1 MCVQVTLLT
10 PILAAKQR
18 ELTYYRQHDGIVK
31 SVGGLIR
38 RARSGLR
45 DPRQRPLNEAGGTFP
60 PHTDPGKMV
69 TSSHYLEAPRR
80 LRAFVRAHETSLVV
94 LAALVGTISGLVVA
108 AMSAAVEGLHVLLFN
123 LEMGDRLSSQ
133 FRIEP
138 LRALLVPSLGGL
150 LLGVAF
156 LLLLRWRPA
165 REIDPIEANALHGG
179 RMSFRGSLIV
189 ALQTV
194 WSSGVGASVGLEAGY
209 TQLASGLAASL
220 GRGFHLRRGDQR
232 IMVGCGAAAAIAG
245 AFGAPLAGAF
255 YAFELV
261 IGGYTPASLTPVG
274 VAAVAG
280 YFVAHG
286 IHSDVAGRRRRCG
299 RRCAR
304 ARSRHRGV
312 ARRPG
317 GAVRHRHHARRG
329 AVRDVACQDQALAAA
344 AAGAGGPRRRPAR
357 PDNAAG
363 DVVGARR
370 AAFCRICFNSA
381 FGARDHFHP
390 ESDCFRHLA
399 GIGFRGGLFFATLFL
414 GAIGGH
420 LFAGGFDAIWPG
432 LNLSPNVYAIIGM
445 SALSASVIGGPL
457 TMSFI
462 ALELTGNLWLTTA
475 VLVAVIISTQITRE
489 LFGYSF
495 ATWRLHLRGETI
507 RSAADV
513 GWIRDLTVRSLMR
526 RDVAT
531 VSANMAIEEFR
542 DKFPLGS
549 KTQVVAVDGTGR
561 YVGLA
566 LVADAHAPDI
576 KAPDGLIGL
585 LHYRDVVLHPGMN
598 IQEAIAVFDAAEAEL
613 LAVVDIDGE
622 HRPIGLLT
630 EAHAMRRY
638 AEESEQ
644 RRREVI
650 GDI

>member
-1 MCVQVTLLT
+1 
-10 PILAAKQR
+10 
-18 ELTYYRQHDGIVK
+18 
-31 SVGGLIR
+31 
-38 RARSGLR
+38 
-45 DPRQRPLNEAGGTFP
+45 
-60 PHTDPGKMV
+60 MV
-69 TSSHYLEAPRR
+69 TTSRYLEAPRR

-94 LAALVGTISGLVVA
+94 LAALVGTIGGLVVA
-108 AMSAAVEGLHVLLFN
+108 AMSAAVAGLHVLLFN
-123 LEMGDRLSSQ
+123 IEIGERLSSQ
-133 FRIEP
+133 FKIEP

-150 LLGVAF
+150 LLGLAF

-179 RMSFRGSLIV
+179 RMSFRGSVIV

-220 GRGFHLRRGDQR
+220 GRGFHLRRADQR

-280 YFVAHG
+280 YFVAHTFTVLSLG
-286 IHSDVAGRRRRCG
+286 IGVGPVGDVLGRDLAIAALLG
-299 RRCAR
+299 ILA
-304 ARSRHRGV
+304 ALFGIGIMRGV
-312 ARRPG
+312 AFCETLLSKTQLWPP
-317 GAVRHRHHARRG
+317 
-329 AVRDVACQDQALAAA
+329 L
-344 AAGAGGPRRRPAR
+344 RPALGGLGVGLLALLT
-357 PDNAAG
+357 PQVMSSGHGALHFAG
-363 DVVGARR
+363 FFSMPLAV
-370 AAFCRICFNSA
+370 I
-381 FGARDHFHP
+381 
-390 ESDCFRHLA
+390 A
-399 GIGFRGGLFFATLFL
+399 GIFILKAIASVISLGSGFRGGLFFATLFL
-414 GAIGGH
+414 GALGGH
-420 LFAGGFDAIWPG
+420 LFAAGFDAIWPG
-432 LNLSPNVYAIIGM
+432 LNLDPNVYAIVGM

-462 ALELTGNLWLTTA
+462 ALESTGDLWLTTA

-513 GWIRDLTVRSLMR
+513 GWIRDLTVRRLMR
-526 RDVAT
+526 PDVAT
-531 VSANMAIEEFR
+531 VNASIPIEEFR
-542 DKFPLGS
+542 GKFPLGS
-549 KTQVVAVDGTGR
+549 KNQVVAVDLTGR

-566 LVADAHAPDI
+566 LVAEAHAPDI
-576 KAPDGLIGL
+576 DAKNGLIGI
-585 LHYRDVVLHPGMN
+585 LHHRDVVLHPAMN
-598 IQEAIAVFDAAEAEL
+598 IQEAIAVFDAAEAES
-613 LAVVDIDGE
+613 LAVVETDGE
-622 HRPIGLLT
+622 HRPIGTLT

-644 RRREVI
+644 RRREAV

>member
-1 MCVQVTLLT
+1 
-10 PILAAKQR
+10 
-18 ELTYYRQHDGIVK
+18 
-31 SVGGLIR
+31 
-38 RARSGLR
+38 
-45 DPRQRPLNEAGGTFP
+45 
-60 PHTDPGKMV
+60 MV
-69 TSSHYLEAPRR
+69 TKSRFLEAPRR

-94 LAALVGTISGLVVA
+94 LAALIGIIGGLVVA
-108 AMSAAVEGLHVLLFN
+108 AMSAAVEGMHVLLFN
-123 LEMGDRLSSQ
+123 VEIGERLSSQ
-133 FRIEP
+133 YSIDP
-138 LRALLVPSLGGL
+138 WRALLLPSLGGL

-156 LLLLRWRPA
+156 LVLLRFRPS
-165 REIDPIEANALHGG
+165 REVDPIEANALHGG
-179 RMSFRGSLIV
+179 RMSFRGSVIV
-189 ALQTV
+189 ASQTV

-209 TQLASGLAASL
+209 TQLASGIAASL
-220 GRGFHLRRGDQR
+220 GRGFHLRRVDQR

-280 YFVAHG
+280 YFVAHAFTVLSFGVGVGPVGDVLGRDLAIAALLGVLAALFG
-286 IHSDVAGRRRRCG
+286 IGIM
-299 RRCAR
+299 
-304 ARSRHRGV
+304 RGV
-312 ARRPG
+312 ALCEQLL
-317 GAVRHRHHARRG
+317 ARTR
-329 AVRDVACQDQALAAA
+329 LW
-344 AAGAGGPRRRPAR
+344 PPLRPALGGLGVGLLALIT
-357 PDNAAG
+357 PQVMSSGHGALHFAG
-363 DVVGARR
+363 FVSIPLTV
-370 AAFCRICFNSA
+370 
-381 FGARDHFHP
+381 
-390 ESDCFRHLA
+390 LA
-399 GIGFRGGLFFATLFL
+399 TIFILKAIASVISLGSGFRGGLFFATLFL
-414 GAIGGH
+414 GALGGH
-420 LFAGGFDAIWPG
+420 LFAGGFDVIWPG

-507 RSAADV
+507 RSAADI

-526 RDVAT
+526 QDLTT
-531 VSANMAIEEFR
+531 VNANIGIEEFR
-542 DKFPLGS
+542 EKFPLGS
-549 KTQVVAVDGTGR
+549 KNQVVAVDGSGR

-576 KAPDGLIGL
+576 EADKGLIGI
-585 LHYRDVVLHPGMN
+585 LHFRDVVLHPGMN
-598 IQEAIAVFDAAEAEL
+598 IQEAIAVFDAAEAES

-622 HRPIGLLT
+622 HRPIGVLS

-644 RRREVI
+644 RRREVL
-650 GDI
+650 GEV

>member
-1 MCVQVTLLT
+1 
-10 PILAAKQR
+10 
-18 ELTYYRQHDGIVK
+18 
-31 SVGGLIR
+31 
-38 RARSGLR
+38 
-45 DPRQRPLNEAGGTFP
+45 
-60 PHTDPGKMV
+60 MV
-69 TSSHYLEAPRR
+69 TTSRYLEAPRR

-94 LAALVGTISGLVVA
+94 LAALVGVIGGLVVA
-108 AMSAAVEGLHVLLFN
+108 AMSALVELMHVLLFN
-123 LEMGDRLSSQ
+123 VENGERLSSQ
-133 FRIEP
+133 YSVEP
-138 LRALLVPSLGGL
+138 LRGLLVPSIGGL
-150 LLGVAF
+150 LLGFAF
-156 LLLLRWRPA
+156 LVLQRFRPA

-179 RMSFRGSLIV
+179 RMSFRGSVIV
-189 ALQTV
+189 AAQTV

-209 TQLASGLAASL
+209 TQLASGIAASL
-220 GRGFHLRRGDQR
+220 GRGFHLRRVDQR

-286 IHSDVAGRRRRCG
+286 FTVLSLGVGVGPVGDVLGRDLVVAALLG
-299 RRCAR
+299 ILA
-304 ARSRHRGV
+304 ALFGIAIMRGV
-312 ARRPG
+312 ALCEALLAKTRLWPPLRPALG
-317 GAVRHRHHARRG
+317 GLCVGLLALITPQVMSSGHG
-329 AVRDVACQDQALAAA
+329 ALHFAGFVSIPLSVLATIFLLKALASVLSL
-344 AAGAGGPRRRPAR
+344 G
-357 PDNAAG
+357 
-363 DVVGARR
+363 
-370 AAFCRICFNSA
+370 S
-381 FGARDHFHP
+381 
-390 ESDCFRHLA
+390 
-399 GIGFRGGLFFATLFL
+399 GFRGGLFFATLFM

-420 LFAGGFDAIWPG
+420 LFAGGFDAIWPE
-432 LNLSPNVYAIIGM
+432 LNLNPNVYAIIGM

-507 RSAADV
+507 RSAADI

-526 RDVAT
+526 QDVST
-531 VSANMAIEEFR
+531 VNASIGLEQFR
-542 DKFPLGS
+542 EKFPLGS
-549 KTQVVAVDGTGR
+549 KTQVIAVDGSGR

-566 LVADAHAPDI
+566 LVADAHAPDVE
-576 KAPDGLIGL
+576 APNGLIGL

-613 LAVVDIDGE
+613 LAVVDTDGA
-622 HRPIGLLT
+622 HKPIGVLT

-644 RRREVI
+644 RRREAV